1 MSGCYFILAPLFGL
15 GLRAA
20 EKAQRKIKNN
30 FLPTRGKHL
39 NLLASLL
46 GDPPQTQTQT
56 QTETHIQSQT
66 TCETEQNR
74 RNGMEWKGKESQQ
87 RQRFL
92 DQQNALDEAS

>member
-56 QTETHIQSQT
+56 ETHIQSQT
-66 TCETEQNR
+66 TCETEQKR

>member
-1 MSGCYFILAPLFGL
+1 MLPKIMSGCYFILAPLFGL

-46 GDPPQTQTQT
+46 GDPPKPKPKPKPKPTSNPKQPAK
-56 QTETHIQSQT
+56 
-66 TCETEQNR
+66 QNR
-74 RNGMEWKGKESQQ
+74 TEGMEWNGKERKANS
-87 RQRFL
+87 
-92 DQQNALDEAS
+92 DSDS